1 LPDGNYAMPHVGN
14 FAGGAMWN
22 NKMDNIFVYHR
33 PLRESEPDNP
43 ICELK
48 YIKIKRQ
55 NIVGKPGTI
64 TFEMSNRTRRFL
76 IDGEDYLQIS
86 IDRVTEEQN
95 LTIQEEVIKMSKYEE
110 LPEKTISVL
119 DLVAMNRQAKE
130 PMNEDEIPF

>member
-1 LPDGNYAMPHVGN
+1 
-14 FAGGAMWN
+14 
-22 NKMDNIFVYHR
+22 
-33 PLRESEPDNP
+33 
-43 ICELK
+43 
-48 YIKIKRQ
+48 
-55 NIVGKPGTI
+55 
-64 TFEMSNRTRRFL
+64 MSNRTRRFL